1 METSP
6 ELFRRL
12 TSPEVLG
19 AESER
24 VANEEEIRI
33 LGAFALEDNIVL
45 GEN

>member
-12 TSPEVLG
+12 TSPEVWA
-19 AESER
+19 AEGER

-33 LGAFALEDNIVL
+33 IGSLALADNIIL
-45 GEN
+45 GED